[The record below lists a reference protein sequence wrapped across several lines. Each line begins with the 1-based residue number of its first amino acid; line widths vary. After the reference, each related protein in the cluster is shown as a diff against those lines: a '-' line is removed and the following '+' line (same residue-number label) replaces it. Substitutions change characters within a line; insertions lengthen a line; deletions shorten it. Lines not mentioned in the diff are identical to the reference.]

1 MVCYYLFRQEELK
14 MENIPT
20 ATECEVVS
28 DSESFRIPENNRVI
42 QKFQENDE
50 MIEEFDTENEDG
62 ATLSG
67 KRIVDIN
74 YFINQLQTF
83 NKHGPFGCNISD
95 MKLISE
101 KRKGLISGI
110 TMKCSMC
117 NYTATLWTEDLND
130 NKNMNT
136 NSAAVAGIVKIGGG
150 FANLE
155 EFMSTLNIPP
165 MSLNTFSQ
173 QNDKIS
179 DAWELTAIK
188 EMEIAANEEKEIAI
202 ERGDVDLDGIPLLT
216 VIVDGSWAKRSYKT
230 NYASLSGVVS
240 IFFSNY
246 SYN

>member
-1 MVCYYLFRQEELK
+1 MVCYYFYVFRQAE
-14 MENIPT
+14 MEMEAIHT

-28 DSESFRIPENNRVI
+28 NPESFRTLENNTDIQEFQESDETI
-42 QKFQENDE
+42 QKVDSEY
-50 MIEEFDTENEDG
+50 EDG
-62 ATLSG
+62 AVLSG
-67 KRIVDIN
+67 KRIVYIN
-74 YFINQLQTF
+74 FFINQLQAF
-83 NKHGPFGCNISD
+83 NKHGPFDCNISD

-110 TMKCSMC
+110 TMKCNMC
-117 NYTATLWTEDLND
+117 NYTTTLWTEELND

-155 EFMSTLNIPP
+155 EFLSTLNIPP
-165 MSLNTFSQ
+165 MSVNTFIQ

-179 DAWELTAIK
+179 DAWELTALK

-230 NYASLSGVVS
+230 NYASLSGAVS
-240 IFFSNY
+240 IIFKL
-246 SYN
+246 YN

>member
-1 MVCYYLFRQEELK
+1 MVCYYLFRQEEMK
-14 MENIPT
+14 METIPT

-28 DSESFRIPENNRVI
+28 DSESFRTPENNRII

-50 MIEEFDTENEDG
+50 MIVEFDTENEDG
-62 ATLSG
+62 AALSG
-67 KRIVDIN
+67 KRIVDIIF
-74 YFINQLQTF
+74 FINQLQTF
-83 NKHGPFGCNISD
+83 NKHGPFDCNISD

-110 TMKCSMC
+110 TMKCNMC

-165 MSLNTFSQ
+165 MSVNTFNQ

-216 VIVDGSWAKRSYKT
+216 VIVDGSWAKRSYKS

-240 IFFSNY
+240 IFFKLFI
-246 SYN
+246 